1 MIYFTKNF
9 IVELEKISKNDDDI
23 INNYKVKFN
32 LNEQEII
39 VLDYLISQNKNK
51 IEKEDSPNKSIEIEK
66 GNNNLDNNEDE
77 KEQPSTVEEQSDN
90 NNNTI
95 LNTQLCNEEE
105 FKIKEEKD
113 KIRNDNPENLDNK
126 NEIVSNEEKKSQISD
141 DKGEKE
147 NDKYSLLVTEINNM
161 KKKLKEN
168 EETNIA
174 LQKKIIAQEETFQKK
189 FFAQEEKNLA
199 LKNEIFIHEGKIQAL
214 INTHKKIY
222 FRDVSKYYILAFP
235 KKYLKV
241 DKPKAYDS
249 SIKILQYNFSENK
262 IEYLKNIINKMVY
275 HYLDGNKFAH
285 LEYFVSEEAKGIK
298 SPKQIFKKII
308 RSYTEFMKF
317 GLEEFKSLRKE
328 FKDEDTIHAV
338 LKKFI
343 SL

>member
-1 MIYFTKNF
+1 MNNLFNFIYLNKNKYNSNFINSAFKIGEIYGLQGKDIAIISLIYFTKNF

-23 INNYKVKFN
+23 INNYKVEFN

-161 KKKLKEN
+161 KKKLK
-168 EETNIA
+168 
-174 LQKKIIAQEETFQKK
+174 
-189 FFAQEEKNLA
+189 
-199 LKNEIFIHEGKIQAL
+199 
-214 INTHKKIY
+214 
-222 FRDVSKYYILAFP
+222 
-235 KKYLKV
+235 
-241 DKPKAYDS
+241 
-249 SIKILQYNFSENK
+249 
-262 IEYLKNIINKMVY
+262 
-275 HYLDGNKFAH
+275 
-285 LEYFVSEEAKGIK
+285 
-298 SPKQIFKKII
+298 
-308 RSYTEFMKF
+308 
-317 GLEEFKSLRKE
+317 
-328 FKDEDTIHAV
+328 
-338 LKKFI
+338 
-343 SL
+343 

>member
-1 MIYFTKNF
+1 MNNLFNFIYLNKNKYNSNFINSAFKIGEIYGLQGKDIAIISLIYFTKNF

-23 INNYKVKFN
+23 INNYKVEFN

-39 VLDYLISQNKNK
+39 VLDYLISKNKNK

-189 FFAQEEKNLA
+189 FFAQEETNLA
-199 LKNEIFIHEGKIQAL
+199 LKNEIFVHEGKIQAL

-249 SIKILQYNFSENK
+249 SI
-262 IEYLKNIINKMVY
+262 
-275 HYLDGNKFAH
+275 
-285 LEYFVSEEAKGIK
+285 
-298 SPKQIFKKII
+298 
-308 RSYTEFMKF
+308 
-317 GLEEFKSLRKE
+317 
-328 FKDEDTIHAV
+328 
-338 LKKFI
+338 
-343 SL
+343 